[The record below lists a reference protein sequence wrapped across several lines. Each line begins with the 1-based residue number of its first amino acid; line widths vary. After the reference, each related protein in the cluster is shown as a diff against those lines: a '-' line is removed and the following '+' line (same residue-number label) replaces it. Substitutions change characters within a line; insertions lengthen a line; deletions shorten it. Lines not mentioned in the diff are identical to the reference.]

1 MGDVGESTSLAY
13 DDLRDWI
20 KALEKHGELRRIRE
34 EVSPELEITEI
45 TDRVSKIG
53 SHPFRKERGKDGAR
67 EDYAPGGPALLFENV
82 KGHPGHKV
90 LINQFGSERRMALAL
105 GVDRID
111 DIAERIHALMNVKPP
126 SGGFLDKLKLLPQ
139 LAELGNIFPK
149 TVSAKDAPC
158 KEVIRRDNFDL
169 DFFPI
174 LKCWPHDGG
183 RFITLPCVHTR
194 DPRNGKRNIGMYR
207 MQVYDGQ
214 TTGMHWQ
221 RQKIAAEHY
230 REALRAAAAAGAE
243 SDPALNAS
251 AARVA
256 MMAESAGGAVT
267 IPEQPAGAIPQ
278 LALGNLKG
286 SRLEVAVA
294 IGTDPATTFS
304 AIVPAPPEVE
314 EFLIAGFLRGKPVE
328 IVKCETVDLEVP
340 AHAEIIL
347 EGYVELGELRSEGP
361 FGDHTGFYTL
371 PDDYPVFHLTCITH
385 RKDPIY
391 AATIVG
397 KPPME
402 DAWMGHAV
410 ARIFLPA
417 MKMTIPELVDIN
429 LPVEA
434 VFHNLMIVSIKKSY
448 PGHARKVMNAIWSLG
463 QAMFTKCIIV
473 VDEDC
478 DVQDIPEV
486 VLRVANNIDPERDI
500 QFMLGPVDSLDHS
513 SRLPNYGSKMG
524 VDATRKWKAEGFERP
539 WPAMIEM
546 DRATKAKID
555 AMWAKLGL

>member
-1 MGDVGESTSLAY
+1 
-13 DDLRDWI
+13 
-20 KALEKHGELRRIRE
+20 
-34 EVSPELEITEI
+34 
-45 TDRVSKIG
+45 
-53 SHPFRKERGKDGAR
+53 
-67 EDYAPGGPALLFENV
+67 
-82 KGHPGHKV
+82 
-90 LINQFGSERRMALAL
+90 
-105 GVDRID
+105 
-111 DIAERIHALMNVKPP
+111 MNVKPP
-126 SGGFLDKLKLLPQ
+126 SGGLLDKLKMLPQ
-139 LAELGNIFPK
+139 LGELANIFPK

-169 DFFPI
+169 NFFPI

-194 DPRNGKRNIGMYR
+194 DPKTGKRNIGMYR

-221 RQKIAAEHY
+221 RQKVAAEHY
-230 REALRAAAAAGAE
+230 REALRAAASWTGDAAGTK
-243 SDPALNAS
+243 S
-251 AARVA
+251 ARVE

-267 IPEQPAGAIPQ
+267 IPDQPAGAIPQ

-340 AHAEIIL
+340 AHSEIIL

-371 PDDYPVFHLTCITH
+371 PDEYPVFHLTCITH

-402 DAWMGHAV
+402 DAWMGRAV

-478 DVQDIPEV
+478 DVQNIPDV

-500 QFMLGPVDSLDHS
+500 QFTLGPIDSLDHS

-524 VDATRKWKAEGFERP
+524 IDATRKWKAEGFDRP

-546 DRATKAKID
+546 DRTTKAKVD

>member
-1 MGDVGESTSLAY
+1 MAY

-20 KALEKHGELRRIRE
+20 RTLEKHGELKRIRE
-34 EVSPELEITEI
+34 EVSPEFEITEI

-53 SHPFRKERGKDGAR
+53 ARGRAGTSGAVKGK
-67 EDYAPGGPALLFENV
+67 YAPGGPALLFENV

-105 GVDRID
+105 GVERLDE
-111 DIAERIHALMNVKPP
+111 IAERIHGMMNVKAPE
-126 SGGFLDKLKLLPQ
+126 GLFDKLKMLPQ
-139 LAELGNIFPK
+139 LSALASAFPR

-158 KEVIRRDNFDL
+158 KEVILRDNFDL
-169 DFFPI
+169 NAFPV

-194 DPRNGKRNIGMYR
+194 DPRTGKRNIGMYR

-221 RQKIAAEHY
+221 RQKVAAEHY
-230 REALRAAAAAGAE
+230 REALRAAAAAHADA
-243 SDPALNAS
+243 DPRT
-251 AARVA
+251 ARVA
-256 MMAESAGGAVT
+256 AMAESAGGAAI
-267 IPEQPAGAIPQ
+267 IPTGPIGGLPQ
-278 LALGNLKG
+278 VAMGNLKG

-340 AHAEIIL
+340 AHAEIVL
-347 EGYVELGELRSEGP
+347 EGYVELGELRAEGP
-361 FGDHTGFYTL
+361 FGDHTGYYTL
-371 PDDYPVFHLTCITH
+371 TDDYPVFHLTCITH
-385 RKDPIY
+385 RKDPVY

-402 DAWMGHAV
+402 DAWMGKAV
-410 ARIFLPA
+410 ERIFLPA
-417 MKMTIPELVDIN
+417 MKMTIPEMVDIH

-463 QAMFTKCIIV
+463 QAMFTKCIVV

-478 DVQDIPEV
+478 DVQDLGEV

-500 QFMLGPVDSLDHS
+500 QFTLGPVDSLDHA

-524 VDATRKWKAEGFERP
+524 IDATRKWKAEGFGRP

-546 DRATKAKID
+546 DRATKAKVD
-555 AMWAKLGL
+555 ALWAKLGI

>member
-1 MGDVGESTSLAY
+1 MAY

-20 KALEKHGELRRIRE
+20 KTLEKNGELRRIRE

-53 SHPFRKERGKDGAR
+53 SSPAGKGTVSPH
-67 EDYAPGGPALLFENV
+67 YAPGGPALLFENI

-90 LINQFGSERRMALAL
+90 FINQFGSLRRMAMAL
-105 GVDRID
+105 GVDRVEEIS
-111 DIAERIHALMNVKPP
+111 ERIVALMNVKAPT
-126 SGGFLDKLKLLPQ
+126 GMLDKLKMLPQ
-139 LAELGNIFPK
+139 LGALTSAFPK

-158 KEVIRRDNFDL
+158 KEVILRDNFDL
-169 DFFPI
+169 NAFPI
-174 LKCWPHDGG
+174 LKCWPNDGG

-194 DPRNGKRNIGMYR
+194 DPRTGKRNIGMYR

-221 RQKIAAEHY
+221 RQKVAAEHF
-230 REALRAAAAAGAE
+230 RNAMRD
-243 SDPALNAS
+243 SVSTDALNQDQYGPKGAG
-251 AARVA
+251 VA
-256 MMAESAGGAVT
+256 MMAESAGGAV
-267 IPEQPAGAIPQ
+267 AIPDGPIGGLPQ
-278 LALGNLKG
+278 VSLGNLKG
-286 SRLEVAVA
+286 SRLEVAVS
-294 IGTDPATTFS
+294 IGADPATTFS

-314 EFLIAGFLRGKPVE
+314 EFMIAGFLRGKPVE
-328 IVKCETVDLEVP
+328 IVQCETVDLQVP
-340 AHAEIIL
+340 AHAEIVL
-347 EGYVELGELRSEGP
+347 EGYVELGELRTEGP
-361 FGDHTGFYTL
+361 FGDHTGFYTMT
-371 PDDYPVFHLTCITH
+371 DEYPVFHLTCITH

-402 DAWMGHAV
+402 DAWMGKAV
-410 ARIFLPA
+410 ERIFLPA
-417 MKMTIPELVDIN
+417 MKMTIPELVDVN

-434 VFHNLMIVSIKKSY
+434 VFHNLMLVSIRKSY
-448 PGHARKVMNAIWSLG
+448 PGQARKVMNAIWSLG
-463 QAMFTKCIIV
+463 QAMFTKIIVV

-478 DVQDIPEV
+478 DVQNIPEV

-500 QFMLGPVDSLDHS
+500 QFTLGPVDSLDHS

-539 WPAMIEM
+539 WPAMMEM
-546 DRATKAKID
+546 DRGTKAKID
-555 AMWAKLGL
+555 ALWSKLGL

>member
-1 MGDVGESTSLAY
+1 MAY

-20 KALEKHGELRRIRE
+20 RTLEKRGELKRIGE
-34 EVSPELEITEI
+34 KVSPELEITEI
-45 TDRVSKIG
+45 TDRVSKTG
-53 SHPFRKERGKDGAR
+53 SGKDARKEDT
-67 EDYAPGGPALLFENV
+67 YAPGGPALLFENV
-82 KGHPGHKV
+82 MGHPGHKV
-90 LINQFGSERRMALAL
+90 LMNQFGSERRMALAL
-105 GVDRID
+105 GVDRLD
-111 DIAERIHALMNVKPP
+111 EIAARISGLVNVKAPE
-126 SGGFLDKLKLLPQ
+126 GLLNKLKMLPQ
-139 LAELGNIFPK
+139 LGAMTSAFPK
-149 TVSAKDAPC
+149 TVDAKEAAC
-158 KEVIRRDNFDL
+158 KEVIRREGFDL
-169 DFFPI
+169 DWFPI

-194 DPRNGKRNIGMYR
+194 DPRTGKRNIGMYR

-221 RQKIAAEHY
+221 RQKVAAEHY
-230 REALRAAAAAGAE
+230 REALRRAAAADAEARGAM
-243 SDPALNAS
+243 SAL

-256 MMAESAGGAVT
+256 AMAESAGGAAA
-267 IPEQPAGAIPQ
+267 IPDGPAGGLPQ
-278 LALGNLKG
+278 VALGNVKG

-304 AIVPAPPEVE
+304 AIVPAPPEVD

-340 AHAEIIL
+340 AHAEIVL
-347 EGYVELGELRSEGP
+347 EGYVHVGELRAEGP

-371 PDDYPVFHLTCITH
+371 TDDYPVFHLTCITH

-402 DAWMGHAV
+402 DAWMGQAV
-410 ARIFLPA
+410 ERIFLPA

-434 VFHNLMIVSIKKSY
+434 VFHNLMIVSIRKSY
-448 PGHARKVMNAIWSLG
+448 PGQARKVMNAIWSMG
-463 QAMFTKCIIV
+463 QAMFTKCIVV

-478 DVQDIPEV
+478 DVHNIAAV

-500 QFMLGPVDSLDHS
+500 QFTLGPVDSLDHS

-524 VDATRKWKAEGFERP
+524 IDATRKWKAEGFERP

-546 DRATKAKID
+546 DATTKARVD
-555 AMWAKLGL
+555 AIWAKLGL

>member
-1 MGDVGESTSLAY
+1 LAY

-53 SHPFRKERGKDGAR
+53 SHSFRKERGKDGAR

-82 KGHPGHKV
+82 KGYPGHKV

-111 DIAERIHALMNVKPP
+111 EIAERIHALMNVKPP
-126 SGGFLDKLKLLPQ
+126 SGGFLDKLKMLPQ

-169 DFFPI
+169 NFFPI

-194 DPRNGKRNIGMYR
+194 DPKTGKRNIGMYR

-214 TTGMHWQ
+214 STGMHWQ
-221 RQKIAAEHY
+221 RQKVAAEHY

-267 IPEQPAGAIPQ
+267 IPDQPAGAIPQ

-340 AHAEIIL
+340 AHAEIVL

-417 MKMTIPELVDIN
+417 MKMSIPELVDIN

-478 DVQDIPEV
+478 DVQNIPEV

-500 QFMLGPVDSLDHS
+500 QFMLGPIDSLDHA

-546 DRATKAKID
+546 DRATKAKVD

>member
-1 MGDVGESTSLAY
+1 MKGN
-13 DDLRDWI
+13 
-20 KALEKHGELRRIRE
+20 
-34 EVSPELEITEI
+34 
-45 TDRVSKIG
+45 
-53 SHPFRKERGKDGAR
+53 
-67 EDYAPGGPALLFENV
+67 YAPGGPALLFENI

-105 GVDRID
+105 GVERLDE
-111 DIAERIHALMNVKPP
+111 IAERITGLMNIKAPE
-126 SGGFLDKLKLLPQ
+126 SMLDKLKMLPQ
-139 LAELGNIFPK
+139 LGALTSAFPK

-158 KEVIRRDNFDL
+158 KEVILRENFDL
-169 DFFPI
+169 NQFPI

-194 DPRNGKRNIGMYR
+194 DPRTGKRNIGMYR

-221 RQKIAAEHY
+221 RQKVAAEHY
-230 REALRAAAAAGAE
+230 REALRNA
-243 SDPALNAS
+243 AS
-251 AARVA
+251 ASSDSDSKTARVA
-256 MMAESAGGAVT
+256 AMAESAGGAVS
-267 IPEQPAGAIPQ
+267 IPDGPIGGLPQ
-278 LALGNLKG
+278 VAMGNLKG

-314 EFLIAGFLRGKPVE
+314 EFMIAGFLRGKPVE

-340 AHAEIIL
+340 ANAEIIL

-361 FGDHTGFYTL
+361 FGDHTGFYTMT
-371 PDDYPVFHLTCITH
+371 DDYPVFHLTCITH

-402 DAWMGHAV
+402 DAWMGKAV
-410 ARIFLPA
+410 ERIFLPA
-417 MKMTIPELVDIN
+417 MKMTIPELVDIH

-434 VFHNLMIVSIKKSY
+434 VFHNLMLVSIRKSY

-478 DVQDIPEV
+478 DVQDVGEV

-500 QFMLGPVDSLDHS
+500 QFTLGPVDSLDHS

-524 VDATRKWKAEGFERP
+524 IDATRKWKAEGFDRP

-546 DRATKAKID
+546 DRDTKARVD
-555 AMWAKLGL
+555 ALWAKLGL

>member
-1 MGDVGESTSLAY
+1 MAY

-20 KALEKHGELRRIRE
+20 KTLEKSGELKRISA

-45 TDRVSKIG
+45 TDRASKVA
-53 SHPFRKERGKDGAR
+53 SRSNPSSKERSMDGAPNFKGR
-67 EDYAPGGPALLFENV
+67 YAPGGPALLFENV

-90 LINQFGSERRMALAL
+90 LMNQFGSERRMAMAL
-105 GVDRID
+105 GVDRLD
-111 DIAERIHALMNVKPP
+111 EIAGRIQGLMNVKAPG
-126 SGGFLDKLKLLPQ
+126 GGFLDKLKMLPQ
-139 LAELGNIFPK
+139 LAELGNVFPK
-149 TVSAKDAPC
+149 TVNAKDAPC
-158 KEVIRRDNFDL
+158 KEVVLRDGFDL
-169 DFFPI
+169 NAFPI

-221 RQKIAAEHY
+221 RQKVAAEHF
-230 REALRAAAAAGAE
+230 RNLLRSAASWSGE
-243 SDPALNAS
+243 PEGSAS
-251 AARVA
+251 ARVA
-256 MMAESAGGAVT
+256 AMAESAGGSVT
-267 IPEQPAGAIPQ
+267 IPDGPVGGMPQ
-278 LALGNLKG
+278 VVMGNLKG

-294 IGTDPATTFS
+294 IGTEPALTFS

-314 EFLIAGFLRGKPVE
+314 EFMIAGFLRGKPVE

-340 AHAEIIL
+340 ASAEIVL
-347 EGYVELGELRSEGP
+347 EGYVELSEMRSEGP
-361 FGDHTGFYTL
+361 FGDHTGFYTMAE
-371 PDDYPVFHLTCITH
+371 DYPVFHLTCITH

-402 DAWMGHAV
+402 DAWMGKAV
-410 ARIFLPA
+410 ERIFLPA
-417 MKMTIPELVDIN
+417 MRMTIPEIVDIN
-429 LPVEA
+429 LPVEG
-434 VFHNLMIVSIKKSY
+434 VFHNLMLVSIRKSY
-448 PGHARKVMNAIWSLG
+448 PGQARKVMNAIWSLG
-463 QAMFTKCIIV
+463 QAMFTKCIVV

-478 DVQDIPEV
+478 DVQDVGEV

-500 QFMLGPVDSLDHS
+500 QFTLGPVDSLDHA
-513 SRLPNYGSKMG
+513 SRMPNYGSKMG
-524 VDATRKWKAEGFERP
+524 IDATRKWKAEGFSRP

-546 DRATKAKID
+546 DGETKKRVD
-555 AMWAKLGL
+555 SVWEKLGL

>member
-1 MGDVGESTSLAY
+1 LAY

-20 KALEKHGELRRIRE
+20 KTLEKHGELKRVSE

-53 SHPFRKERGKDGAR
+53 SHSRPRRG
-67 EDYAPGGPALLFENV
+67 EDVAPEKYAPGGPALLFENV

-90 LINQFGSERRMALAL
+90 FINQFGSEKRMAMAL
-105 GVDRID
+105 GVDRLD
-111 DIAERIHALMNVKPP
+111 EIAERIHGLMNMKAPE
-126 SGGFLDKLKLLPQ
+126 GFLDKLKMLPQ
-139 LAELGNIFPK
+139 LGALTSAFPK

-158 KEVIRRDNFDL
+158 KEVILREGFDL
-169 DFFPI
+169 NAFPI

-194 DPRNGKRNIGMYR
+194 GPGGVGGAGKRNIGMYR

-221 RQKIAAEHY
+221 RQKVAAEHY
-230 REALRAAAAAGAE
+230 REALRAAALWTGDEAGTK
-243 SDPALNAS
+243 S
-251 AARVA
+251 ARVA
-256 MMAESAGGAVT
+256 AMAESAGGAVQ
-267 IPEQPAGAIPQ
+267 IPDGPIGGLPQ
-278 LALGNLKG
+278 VSLGKLKG

-304 AIVPAPPEVE
+304 AIVPAPPEIE

-340 AHAEIIL
+340 ANAEIVL

-361 FGDHTGFYTL
+361 FGDHTGFYTMT
-371 PDDYPVFHLTCITH
+371 DEYPVFHLTCITH

-410 ARIFLPA
+410 ERIFLPA
-417 MKMTIPELVDIN
+417 MKMTIPELVDVH

-448 PGHARKVMNAIWSLG
+448 PGQARKVMHAIWSLG
-463 QAMFTKCIIV
+463 QAMFTKCIVV

-478 DVQDIPEV
+478 DVHNIPEV

-500 QFMLGPVDSLDHS
+500 QFTLGPVDSLDHS

-524 VDATRKWKAEGFERP
+524 IDATRKWKAEGFDRP

-546 DRATKAKID
+546 DSATKAKVD
-555 AMWAKLGL
+555 ALWAKLGL